1 MLTRSNL
8 AGCALT
14 VAVVCPLFGPALVSR
29 GQSNGTA
36 TNAAPQTADWP
47 AFQKT
52 VQPFLAKHCF
62 ECHGDKESG
71 EVRLDRFQDGVA
83 LAKGWE
89 TIEKAMEALRKHAMP
104 PKKKAQPTGD
114 ELKPVLTWMETFVAR
129 MESRDP
135 VNPGRVVIR
144 RLNRTEYNN
153 TVRDLLGVIIRPADD
168 FPSDNSGYGFDNIG
182 AALSMS
188 PALTE
193 KYVTAAENVART
205 AVFGVERLK
214 PVRIT
219 HEPFIVN
226 YSSWKATVKHV
237 YDETGMS
244 LPGALHHVHRFP
256 ADGEYVIR
264 GVMRGYRP
272 SASNPMEMGL
282 WIDGKLIHEAKL
294 AIPESAEM
302 SGQATEVRVPV
313 TAGDHWLSVTMLRVF
328 DGLPP
333 VYKGP
338 NPANTTAG
346 FGKEDRDTFISIV
359 AVSGPYAQVLG
370 PSQESLKKIFTCGH
384 VNGQHDAACARKIVG
399 DLARRAY
406 RRPVTDKEV
415 DELVKLVAM
424 VQKDGDSF
432 EEGLVLAIQ
441 KMLISPHFLFRVE
454 KAPSPP
460 TPVTGRER
468 GEEKRGPDVRPISD
482 HELASRLSY
491 FLWSSMPDDELL
503 RCADEQSLRKP
514 VVLEAQVRRM
524 LKDAKAQ
531 ALVENF
537 GGQWLQTRALE
548 AHVPNRVTFQQFTDY
563 TRVSMKRET
572 DLFFDHIIKEDR
584 SILDFIDAN
593 YTFLNQR
600 LAEFYKIPGVKG
612 HEFRRVDLTGTPR
625 GGVWTQ
631 GAVLTVSSYAHR
643 TSPVLRGKW
652 LLDNLLNAPPP
663 PPPPDVP
670 NLDEMGVG
678 KSVSVREQLEKHR
691 GNATCASC
699 HARMDALG
707 FGLENFDAIG
717 SWRDK
722 DGKIDIDS
730 SGTLP
735 DGRSFQG
742 PQQLREILKSDPN
755 AFAECLTEKML
766 TYALGRGLERYDRK
780 AVRTIAEQTAKD
792 NYRFSSLVLA
802 IVQSMP
808 FQMQQVNR
816 GTP

>member
-1 MLTRSNL
+1 
-8 AGCALT
+8 
-14 VAVVCPLFGPALVSR
+14 
-29 GQSNGTA
+29 
-36 TNAAPQTADWP
+36 
-47 AFQKT
+47 
-52 VQPFLAKHCF
+52 
-62 ECHGDKESG
+62 
-71 EVRLDRFQDGVA
+71 
-83 LAKGWE
+83 
-89 TIEKAMEALRKHAMP
+89 
-104 PKKKAQPTGD
+104 
-114 ELKPVLTWMETFVAR
+114 METFVAR
-129 MESRDP
+129 MESQTP
-135 VNPGRVVIR
+135 ANPGRVVIR

-168 FPSDNSGYGFDNIG
+168 FPPDNAGYGFDNIG

-193 KYVTAAENVART
+193 KYVAAAENVART

-214 PVRIT
+214 PVKIT
-219 HEPFIVN
+219 HEPFVVN
-226 YSSWKATVKHV
+226 YSSWKATVQQV

-244 LPGALHHVHRFP
+244 LPGALHHVHQFP

-272 SASNPMEMGL
+272 TASNPMEMGL

-328 DGLPP
+328 DGLPS

-346 FGKEDRDTFISIV
+346 FGKEDRDTFIALL

-384 VNGQHDAACARKIVG
+384 VNGQHDATCARKIVG

-406 RRPVTDKEV
+406 RRPVTEKEV
-415 DELVKLVAM
+415 DDLVKLVAM

-454 KAPSPP
+454 APP
-460 TPVTGRER
+460 TQ
-468 GEEKRGPDVRPISD
+468 EKQGQDVRPISD

-514 VVLEAQVRRM
+514 VVLEAQMRRM

-548 AHVPNRVTFQQFTDY
+548 SHVPNRVTFQQFTDY
-563 TRVSMKRET
+563 TRMSMKQET

-600 LAEFYKIPGVKG
+600 LAELYKIPGVKG
-612 HEFRRVDLTGTPR
+612 HAFRKVDLTGTPR

-631 GAVLTVSSYAHR
+631 GGVLTVSSYAHR

-663 PPPPDVP
+663 PPPPEVP
-670 NLDEMGVG
+670 NLDEMGIG

-691 GNATCASC
+691 SNTTCASC
-699 HARMDALG
+699 HARMDPLG

-722 DGKIDIDS
+722 DGKIDIDA
-730 SGTLP
+730 SGILP
-735 DGRSFQG
+735 DGKSFQG

-780 AVRTIAEQTAKD
+780 AVRTIPLQTAKD

-808 FQMQQVNR
+808 FQMQQANR